1 MGGRRYLIIGAGPA
15 GLAAAAAIRRTDPIG
30 RLTILSAES
39 DRPYFRPLIPFVVSG
54 KKTGDAIT
62 IAGRG
67 PFPPEELDIRLN
79 SRVVAIDPDRR
90 IVQLAD
96 TAKLPYDRLLIASG
110 GRPLVPAALAG
121 CPGPGIFTLRTL
133 ADARAIAARLL
144 TTRQAVLLGGGILC
158 LKLAAALR
166 EKGIAV
172 TIVECAATVL
182 PRLLDADGAA
192 IIADALSR
200 IGVRVVTSR
209 TIAAIRQDGD
219 GVREVELDNGDV
231 LPCQMVCIG
240 IGVQPALD
248 FLTPDLLTPAGG
260 LAVNA
265 FTESGIGGI
274 YAAGDAAVSRD
285 RCSGEMI
292 AGGLWTTAVEMG
304 RCAGFTMA
312 GRRVAYEGGMAVM
325 NAAQV
330 GDTPFVAMGMVQGDP
345 NRDLIYATR
354 RGRTYHRLIFS
365 GDGRILRGALFIT
378 DISRAGIYRQLLCGK
393 QPLPRDRQ
401 ALADHRLH
409 YGHWLAR

>member
-39 DRPYFRPLIPFVVSG
+39 DRPYFRPLIPLVVSG
-54 KKTGDAIT
+54 KKTGAAIT
-62 IAGRG
+62 LAGHG
-67 PFPPEELDIRLN
+67 PFPSEELDIRLN
-79 SRVVAIDPDRR
+79 SRVVAIDSKRR
-90 IVQLAD
+90 IVHLAD
-96 TAKLPYDRLLIASG
+96 AAQLPYDRLLIASG
-110 GRPLVPAALAG
+110 GRPLMPPALAT

-133 ADARAIAARLL
+133 ADARAITARLL
-144 TTRQAVLLGGGILC
+144 TTRQAVLLGGGILS

-166 EKGIAV
+166 EKKIAV
-172 TIVECAATVL
+172 TIVEWAATVL
-182 PRLLDADGAA
+182 PRLLDPDGAA
-192 IIADALSR
+192 IIAAALSR
-200 IGVRVVTSR
+200 IGVQVVTGR
-209 TIAAIRQDGD
+209 TIAGIRQDDD

-240 IGVQPALD
+240 VGVRPALD
-248 FLTPDLLTPAGG
+248 FLAPGLLTPAGG

-265 FTESGIGGI
+265 FTESGIAGI

-330 GDTPFVAMGMVQGDP
+330 GDTPFVAMGMVQGNPDC
-345 NRDLIYATR
+345 DVIQVVR

-393 QPLPRDRQ
+393 RPLPRDRQ
-401 ALADHRLH
+401 ALGAHRLH